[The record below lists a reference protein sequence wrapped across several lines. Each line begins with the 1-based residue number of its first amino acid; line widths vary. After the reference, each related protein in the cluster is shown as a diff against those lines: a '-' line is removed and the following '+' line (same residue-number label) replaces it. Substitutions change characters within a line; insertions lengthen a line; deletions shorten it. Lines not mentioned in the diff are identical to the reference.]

1 MSQISS
7 RQGGSRAPCTSV
19 FSIAATAMMSIMP
32 GLFLPNAVAQA
43 VQEIVITGNPLSKSQ
58 VSSAVSSLSGLS
70 LLEQGQSTLGETLN
84 HLPGVSSTYFGPN
97 ASRPI
102 IRGLDGD
109 RIRVLSNSGA
119 SMDASSLSYDHAVP
133 MDVLSTERIEVLRG
147 PSALQYGGSAIGGV
161 VNVIDNRIP
170 RQKMQGIVGKAQSQF
185 ASGNRE
191 RSNGAMLEVG
201 QGNWVFHADA
211 FDRRTGDVKVPQN
224 LLCSKSGS
232 PPVLASRICN
242 SASDGQGGAVGAS
255 LFLDRGY
262 VGMSVNTYQSNYG
275 TVAEAD
281 VTIGM
286 KSQRASLEGE
296 WRPETKFVH
305 SLNFQAS
312 QTDYKHTEFDAGE
325 AATLFANKGHDVR
338 FQLRHKPWRTASG
351 VWEGVWGWQSE
362 KGKFSA
368 DGSEAFAPF
377 SNNRTQALFLIEEY
391 AVGQTR
397 FNLGVRRENVT
408 VESLGNPDPTVD
420 RFELG
425 TRKFSPQSLASS
437 LSWQVLPQWRLSANA
452 SRVERAPKDYEL
464 FANGPHI
471 ATAAWE
477 RGNSNLGLEKA
488 NSFDVSA
495 DWQQGP
501 NQFKV
506 TAFQSKFSNF
516 IGLLGTTEIEEDLP
530 VQVYQGVRAKFSGV
544 EASAQRRLLQA
555 ASTLD
560 LVLKADAVRASNL
573 TSGEPLPRIS
583 PVRLGASLLHVSG
596 PWTARLGFDW
606 NAAQDH
612 VPTGSV
618 ATASYTLWH
627 GFISYKQKLSGTTLN
642 WFGKLDNLSNQWA
655 YSATSILTSTAPNK
669 SPLPG
674 RSLKLGV
681 MANF

>member
-19 FSIAATAMMSIMP
+19 FSIAATAMVSIMP

-224 LLCSKSGS
+224 LSCSKTGT
-232 PPVLASRICN
+232 PVLASRICN

-262 VGMSVNTYQSNYG
+262 IGMSVNSYQSNYG
-275 TVAEAD
+275 TVAED
-281 VTIGM
+281 EVTIGM

>member
-19 FSIAATAMMSIMP
+19 FSIAATAMVSIMP

-224 LLCSKSGS
+224 LSCSKTGT
-232 PPVLASRICN
+232 PVLASRICN

-262 VGMSVNTYQSNYG
+262 IGMSVNSYQIIYG
-275 TVAEAD
+275 TVAED
-281 VTIGM
+281 EVTIGM

-477 RGNSNLGLEKA
+477 RGDSNLGLEKA

-495 DWQQGP
+495 DWQLGP

-506 TAFQSKFSNF
+506 TAFQSKFSKF

-530 VQVYQGVRAKFSGV
+530 VQVYQGVRAQFSGV
-544 EASAQRRLLQA
+544 EASAQTRLLQTA
-555 ASTLD
+555 DTLD

-583 PVRLGASLLHVSG
+583 PVRLGASLLHASG

-606 NAAQDH
+606 HAAQDRI
-612 VPTGSV
+612 PAGSV
-618 ATASYTLWH
+618 ATESYTLWH
-627 GFISYKQKLSGTTLN
+627 GFVSYKQKLSGTTLN

>member
-224 LLCSKSGS
+224 LSCSKTGT
-232 PPVLASRICN
+232 PVLASRICN

-262 VGMSVNTYQSNYG
+262 IGMSVNSYQSNYG
-275 TVAEAD
+275 TVAED
-281 VTIGM
+281 EVTIGM